1 MRLTILFAA
10 GTLLAATAGTPY
22 ADETA
27 KWRAGYETSLK
38 APDGWLSVAGLF
50 WLHEGENAIGSDPQS
65 DVLLPTGGP
74 KRAGVLHLTGGK
86 VTFQNRAFQN
96 RALKSD
102 VTPHP
107 DVVKIGD
114 VSLTIVERGGKTG
127 VRMRDPNAQTRRE
140 FTGCKWFPADA
151 AWRIDARW
159 VAYPRPKKIAITN
172 ILGMTDEEASP
183 GYAEFT
189 IQGKAPSGTAKTVR
203 LEPVEEDGGLFFIF
217 KDATSGKTT
226 YGAGRFLDSGMPKA
240 GVVEL
245 DFNKAYNP
253 PCAFTAFATCP
264 LPPRQNVL
272 AAAIEAGEK
281 SYGKH

>member
-1 MRLTILFAA
+1 MRFTILFAA

-22 ADETA
+22 ADDAA

-50 WLHEGENAIGSDPQS
+50 WLHEGDNLLGSDPQS
-65 DVLLPTGGP
+65 DVVLPAGGP
-74 KRAGVLHLTGGK
+74 KRAGVLHLSGGK
-86 VTFQNRAFQN
+86 VTFQNRV
-96 RALKSD
+96 LKSD
-102 VTPHP
+102 ATAHP

-127 VRMRDPNAQTRRE
+127 VRLRDPNAQTRRE

-151 AWRIDARW
+151 SWRINAKW
-159 VAYPRPKKIAITN
+159 VAYPQPKKIAITN
-172 ILGMTDEEASP
+172 ILGMTDQEASP

-189 IQGKAPSGTAKTVR
+189 IQGKAPSRVARTVR

-217 KDATSGKTT
+217 KDATSGKST
-226 YGAGRFLDSGMPKA
+226 YGAGRFLDSVMPKA

-264 LPPRQNVL
+264 LPPKQNVM